1 MRVDG
6 DGEHVLAS
14 DAERTRVAVW
24 LGIAFEEGRLDL
36 AEFDRRTR
44 CVWAAHTQSELAVLT
59 RDLPSVPE
67 SDLAGRLKPAP
78 PRDRERLRKP
88 PNRAAAAAFVAGLV
102 LGGFLV
108 SYSGSIWP
116 IVLLLLAV
124 GAVGGLGWVF
134 WDPYGHRGRRD

>member
-1 MRVDG
+1 MDG

-78 PRDRERLRKP
+78 ATRPGETAEAPEPGGGRGFRCGPGAWWLPGQLLGIDLANRPATTSGRSCWRVGMGVLGSVRSP
-88 PNRAAAAAFVAGLV
+88 RAAGLT
-102 LGGFLV
+102 
-108 SYSGSIWP
+108 
-116 IVLLLLAV
+116 
-124 GAVGGLGWVF
+124 
-134 WDPYGHRGRRD
+134 